1 MATALAHG
9 GARRWQ
15 ASGMADEP
23 EVQKD
28 LENDAAETPAEATKR
43 KFREAL
49 ERKNGHATAGGAGQN
64 AAKVRGTH
72 AQAGGKR
79 TFRRRAGG

>member
-1 MATALAHG
+1 
-9 GARRWQ
+9 
-15 ASGMADEP
+15 MADEIEVTAEHLDGDPNESP
-23 EVQKD
+23 E
-28 LENDAAETPAEATKR
+28 EATKR

-49 ERKNGHATAGGAGQN
+49 AKKNGHAAAGGAHQN
-64 AAKVRGTH
+64 DAKVRGTH

>member
-1 MATALAHG
+1 
-9 GARRWQ
+9 
-15 ASGMADEP
+15 MADEQ
-23 EVQKD
+23 EVPNGN
-28 LENDAAETPAEATKR
+28 LEAPADETPAEATKR

-49 ERKNGHATAGGAGQN
+49 ARKNGHHTEAGAAQSN
-64 AAKVRGTH
+64 AKVRGTH